1 MSWYTK
7 CKNLS
12 LAFTAPHSM
21 DLSPYTVWLL
31 GLFMHSWRYLSLHLC
46 TTHVS
51 NAIYAPVV
59 LGIRDLWI
67 NKTCLW
73 WTSRQVQESGKNI
86 IYSMINVLVQL
97 KIKDSS
103 KELSCTGHCS
113 CVNKTILLRAFMVF
127 YYLSVFLILK
137 NVASGRVLFQK
148 WIFSDSLFTGKMWQ
162 TMWCRAT
169 SFKELNFKMWL
180 T

>member
-21 DLSPYTVWLL
+21 DLSPYAVWLL
-31 GLFMHSWRYLSLHLC
+31 GLFMHSWRYLSPHLC

-51 NAIYAPVV
+51 NAIYAPVL

-73 WTSRQVQESGKNI
+73 WTSRQVRESGKSII

-103 KELSCTGHCS
+103 KELSCIGHCS
-113 CVNKTILLRAFMVF
+113 CGNKAILLRAFMVF

-137 NVASGRVLFQK
+137 MLPVEGFYFRNESSLIVCLQEKCGRQCDAEQQALK
-148 WIFSDSLFTGKMWQ
+148 SWILKCG
-162 TMWCRAT
+162 
-169 SFKELNFKMWL
+169 
-180 T
+180 